1 MNTVHRRAWLPMT
14 IAGVLLLSVLVYVY
28 AKKQGL
34 GESDYFEHIA
44 VLRHVQQLDAQWELD
59 VLKSRIG
66 INTHYDRLADTLAE
80 LNQLLEKLDADLS
93 APQYAAVPELA
104 QKREALTRAIQD
116 KAALIEQFKS
126 VNSVLRN
133 SLAFLPTAAEDVQ
146 HAMQSPD
153 HSMQPVQRAHADSIG
168 KLLLASVLYSQSASG
183 EKAEEIEAELGRLE
197 SGVQA
202 LPADIGEM
210 IDIFGAHV
218 RTVLR
223 EQVVVNELLSGITE
237 LPTGARMEAI
247 NDALNS
253 RQRHSA
259 EVNQRY
265 REYLLLFSAVLAGLL
280 VYAAVNLVRSR
291 AVIHR
296 VNAKLQVANESLEQ
310 RVQERTQELRQ
321 TQSQLIATARQ
332 AGMAEIATNVLHNVG
347 NVLNGVNVSAGLV
360 TTQLR
365 NSKIKGLER
374 AVGLMDDHASD
385 LADFLTSSPKGK
397 LLPGYLRELAQAL
410 QAEHDVMAEELGAL
424 GKSVDHIKDVIATQQ
439 SYAGASRQL
448 EALKLGELVS
458 DALRMNAGALTRHKV
473 GVVNNIT
480 GLPALLL
487 DRNRLLLILVNLIS
501 NAKQAMND
509 AADHDACI
517 TLDAA
522 LVDGPLLRVTVTD
535 NGEGIAPENLTRVF
549 AHGFTT
555 RKTGHGFGLHSCV
568 LAAQEMGGALS
579 VHSDGIGHGARFTL
593 DIPVAQEI
601 A

>member
-1 MNTVHRRAWLPMT
+1 MNTVHRRTWMSMA
-14 IAGVLLLSVLVYVY
+14 IAGALLSVLAYVY

-44 VLRHVQQLDAQWELD
+44 VLRHVQQLDAKWELD

-104 QKREALTRAIQD
+104 QKREALTRSIQD
-116 KAALIEQFKS
+116 KAALIEQFES

-146 HAMQSPD
+146 RAMRSPD
-153 HSMQPVQRAHADSIG
+153 QSMQPAYRIHADSIG
-168 KLLLASVLYSQSASG
+168 TLLLASVLYSQSASS
-183 EKAEEIEAELGRLE
+183 EKAEDIEAELGRLE
-197 SGVQA
+197 LSVDA
-202 LPADIGEM
+202 LPSDIGEM
-210 IDIFGAHV
+210 IVIFGAHV

-223 EQVVVNELLSGITE
+223 EQAVVNELLSGITE
-237 LPTGARMEAI
+237 LPTSARMEAI
-247 NDALNS
+247 NEAMSS

-280 VYAAVNLVRSR
+280 IYAAVNLVRSR
-291 AVIHR
+291 AVIQS

-365 NSKIKGLER
+365 NSKVKGLER

-397 LLPGYLRELAQAL
+397 LLPGYLRELALAL

-439 SYAGASRQL
+439 SYAGTSRQL

-473 GVVNNIT
+473 GVINNIT
-480 GLPALLL
+480 ELPALLL

-509 AADHDACI
+509 AVDHEACI
-517 TLDAA
+517 TLEAA
-522 LVDGPLLRVTVTD
+522 LIDGSLLRVIITD
-535 NGEGIAPENLTRVF
+535 NGEGIAAENLTRVF

-579 VHSDGIGHGARFTL
+579 VHSDGVGQGARFTL
-593 DIPVAQEI
+593 DIPVTQEL